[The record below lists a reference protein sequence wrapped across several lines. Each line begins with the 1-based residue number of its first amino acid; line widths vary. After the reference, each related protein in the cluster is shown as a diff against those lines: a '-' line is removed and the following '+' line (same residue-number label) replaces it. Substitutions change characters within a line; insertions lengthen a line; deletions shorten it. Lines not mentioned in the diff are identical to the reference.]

1 MITVAAL
8 YRFAFFEDPA
18 SLRAP
23 LLKACRDN
31 GVKGTLLLAGE
42 GINGTI
48 AGTADGIEFV
58 VSMIRGLPDCEQLD
72 VKFSAAEQ
80 MPFHRMKVRIKKE
93 IVTLG
98 VPGIDPSRNAGV
110 HVDPL
115 EWNQLIGDPDTI
127 LIDTRNDYELAIG
140 TFRGAIDPRTKHF
153 SEFPEWFRAHR
164 DELGAAPKVAM
175 FCTGGIRCEKSTA
188 FLRAEGI
195 ANVFHLKGGILR
207 YLETVPP
214 EESLWD
220 GECFVFDERVS
231 VGHGLAVGTHALCR
245 ACRRPLSEAD
255 RSSPEFI
262 EGIQC
267 PACAG
272 ERSESD
278 RRRYAERHRQVKL
291 AEKKGRR
298 HVGDVEG

>member
-8 YRFAFFEDPA
+8 YRFACFEDPA

-48 AGTADGIEFV
+48 AGTADRIEFV
-58 VSMIRGLPDCEQLD
+58 VTMIRSLPDCEQLD
-72 VKFSAAEQ
+72 VKYSAAEQ

-127 LIDTRNDYELAIG
+127 LIDTRNDYEVAIG

-164 DELGAAPKVAM
+164 DELGAAPKIAM

-298 HVGDVEG
+298 HVGDV